1 MNIGSRQMPDR
12 IAEFLKSQ
20 PETGMGYQIVTVKMK
35 DGKEFERVQV
45 LDARDIGTV
54 DGMTDIPFN
63 PYDIESVVVTHDKS
77 F

>member
-1 MNIGSRQMPDR
+1 MNIGSRQMPNK
-12 IAEFLKSQ
+12 IAEFLKTQ
-20 PETGMGYQIVTVKMK
+20 PETGMGYQIVTVIMTE
-35 DGKEFERVQV
+35 GKEYERVQV

-63 PYDIESVVVTHDKS
+63 PYEIQSVVVTHDKS